1 MHKILALACVF
12 LAAIVVWAGR
22 SQPAHAADS
31 YAWTTEATHT
41 FYEGEMGFVHLDTA
55 TMRGALDHC

>member
-22 SQPAHAADS
+22 SQPEHAAEA
-31 YAWTTEATHT
+31 YAWTTEEATHT
-41 FYEGEMGFVHLDTA
+41 FYEGEIGFVDLDSA
-55 TMRGALDHC
+55 TRRGALDC